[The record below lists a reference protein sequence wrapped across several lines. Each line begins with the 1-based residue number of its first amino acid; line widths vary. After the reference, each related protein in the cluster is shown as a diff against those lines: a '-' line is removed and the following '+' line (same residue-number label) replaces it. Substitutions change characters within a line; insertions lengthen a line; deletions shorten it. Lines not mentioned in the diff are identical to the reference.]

1 LDNTEKTIKFLVEAV
16 IPGATLHF
24 IEDQSASVADFELR
38 YANGDCSLLEAT
50 TSVDRQAIEATTA
63 IQDSRKNGS
72 FVSRKACQLDWI
84 VHPARNAKINKIRD
98 NIDKYLAPIEASGLK
113 KFSVFMNAA
122 AYPVVQQIV
131 QQIWLDLKIEAGRVI
146 KWKSPA
152 IRIALPGSGGKKEL
166 RHLID
171 AVEKEANK
179 ADNRKKLKSTDGAE
193 SHLFV
198 LIDIRNYMPWVAIND
213 LEPPVEVPAL
223 PKEISHIWV
232 AAQTRSNCVYTIWRA
247 SKTEAWTRID
257 PIALPKETA

>member
-1 LDNTEKTIKFLVEAV
+1 VIGLDNTEKTAKFLVEAV
-16 IPGATLHF
+16 IPSATLQF
-24 IEDQSASVADFELR
+24 REDQSASVADFKLH
-38 YANGDCSLLEAT
+38 YANGDCALLEAT
-50 TSVDRQAIEATTA
+50 TSVDRQAIEAIAA

-72 FVSRKACQLDWI
+72 FISRKACQYDWI
-84 VHPARNAKINKIRD
+84 VHPARNAKINKIRA
-98 NIDKYLAPIEASGLK
+98 NIDKHLERIEASGLK
-113 KFSVFMNAA
+113 EFSVFMDAA
-122 AYPVVQQIV
+122 SFPVVKR
-131 QQIWLDLKIEAGRVI
+131 IWLDLKIEAGRVI

-152 IRIALPGSGGKKEL
+152 IRITLPDSGGKIEL
-166 RHLID
+166 KHLID

-213 LEPPVEVPAL
+213 LEPPAEVPAL

-247 SKTEAWTRID
+247 SKTEAWTRIG